1 MIPRRRLLAA
11 APLMVAAPWALTAPA
26 PVQAQSQGTAFPSR
40 PVTIV
45 VPFGPGGVA
54 DLTARSYGRVM
65 AESLGQPV
73 VIDNKPGAGG
83 IAATQ
88 AVLKAPADGHTLLL
102 TSNATAVSVHLIKR
116 LPYDVT
122 RDLMPIST
130 LGFFELALV
139 VGANSRFQSLGELIA
154 WGRAHPGKL
163 TFGSITPGSTQHLS
177 AVLFRARTGLDAVIV
192 PYKGSPAVITAARSG
207 EIDLGFE
214 ILSPVL
220 PQLQAKALRAL
231 AVTGPKRFELL
242 PEVPTALE
250 QGVPQYTV
258 DSWNALAAPAGTP
271 TAAIERIRRAAQE
284 ASQQPALRHTLR
296 DLGVKAQTGSPAEL
310 QALLASEIRHWGE
323 VVQAARIEPE

>member
-1 MIPRRRLLAA
+1 MIGRRRLLAA
-11 APLMVAAPWALTAPA
+11 APLLAAAATGALTAPA
-26 PVQAQSQGTAFPSR
+26 RAQAPAFPSR
-40 PVTIV
+40 PITVV
-45 VPFGPGGVA
+45 VPFAPGGVA
-54 DLTARSYGRVM
+54 DLTARSYARLL

-73 VIDNKPGAGG
+73 VIDNKPGAGA

-122 RDLMPIST
+122 RDLLPIST

-139 VGANSRFQSLGELIA
+139 VGANSRFQNLAELIA
-154 WGRAHPGKL
+154 WGRAHPGQL
-163 TFGSITPGSTQHLS
+163 TFGSIAPGSTQHLS
-177 AVLFRARTGLDAVIV
+177 AVLFKARTGMDAVIV

-231 AVTGPKRFELL
+231 AVTGPKRFEGL

-250 QGVPQYTV
+250 QGVAQYTV
-258 DSWNALAAPAGTP
+258 DSWNALAAPVGTP
-271 TAAIERIRRAAQE
+271 AAVIERLRRAVQE
-284 ASQQPALRHTLR
+284 AAQNAALRASLR
-296 DLGVKAQTGSPAEL
+296 DLGVKAQAGSPAEL
-310 QALLASEIRHWGE
+310 QALLASEIKHWGE
-323 VVQAARIEPE
+323 VVKTARIEPE